1 MRVTDEGEPLFLGI
15 VVKNFDRP
23 PPSVSYADSS
33 PTRGEPLNTARHV
46 IANVPKKSQNTTLTF

>member
-1 MRVTDEGEPLFLGI
+1 MRVTDEGASFFLDI

-33 PTRGEPLNTARHV
+33 PTGVEPALISRLRRQLPLHKGAFKYHT
-46 IANVPKKSQNTTLTF
+46 